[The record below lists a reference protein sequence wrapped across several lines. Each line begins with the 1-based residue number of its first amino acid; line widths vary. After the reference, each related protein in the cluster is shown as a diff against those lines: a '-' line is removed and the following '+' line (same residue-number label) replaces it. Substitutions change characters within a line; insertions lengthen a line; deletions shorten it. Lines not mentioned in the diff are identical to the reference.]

1 VLVKRRREK
10 STTTVAINR
19 KQYLPATHTHTHNI
33 TQRQEQVKYSIAEE
47 TTTTS
52 TSRKGDSLF
61 CETKKRS
68 CTLVSFVACL
78 TDDNDRIEEYV
89 MLVVVI
95 VEVLTSNCKSMMKDR
110 CKKADKLLRERE
122 NKLFLYFFFIYLRLM
137 LTCALCLSI
146 YTHIYIYMYVC
157 V

>member
-1 VLVKRRREK
+1 MLVKRRREK

-122 NKLFLYFFFIYLRLM
+122 RTSCFYIFFSSI
-137 LTCALCLSI
+137 CA
-146 YTHIYIYMYVC
+146 
-157 V
+157 